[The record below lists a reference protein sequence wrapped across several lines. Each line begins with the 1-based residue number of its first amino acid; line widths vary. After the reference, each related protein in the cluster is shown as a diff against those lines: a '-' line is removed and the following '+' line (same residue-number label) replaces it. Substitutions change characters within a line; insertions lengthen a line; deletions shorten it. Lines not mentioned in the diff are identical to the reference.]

1 MVGVLLAFGADADK
15 KDEDD
20 ATALSIA
27 AQKGHVHTPG
37 RGRAVGRTH
46 RSHRVGTP
54 CGRTRSLR
62 SCSRLVHRLITPNAT
77 AAPADRTAR
86 SLRATR
92 ADLVG

>member
-27 AQKGHVHTPG
+27 AQNGHVRTPG
-37 RGRAVGRTH
+37 RGRAVGRTP
-46 RSHRVGTP
+46 RSHRVGAP

-62 SCSRLVHRLITPNAT
+62 SCSRLVPRLITPNTT